1 MTYEMPLNQILMR
14 VYRELRSRFG
24 PRHWWP
30 AETPFEVCVGAVLT
44 QNTSWKNVSRAIE
57 NLKAAHVLELPPL
70 YQMPTS
76 QLAELIRSAGYY
88 NVKATRLMNFVNHVM
103 ENYAG
108 DLTSLFSRHTEA
120 LRLEL
125 LAINGIGKETADS
138 IILYAAQKP
147 VFVVDTYTK
156 RVLSRHG
163 LISERA
169 DYDSIQDLF
178 HENLPH
184 ETTLFNDFHAQFVA
198 VGNHYCRKTSQCG
211 DCPLESFPVRK
222 NPD

>member
-1 MTYEMPLNQILMR
+1 MTDDMPLNQILMR
-14 VYRELRSRFG
+14 VYREFRSRFG

-30 AETPFEVCVGAVLT
+30 AETPFEVCVGAILT

-57 NLKAAHVLELPPL
+57 NLKAAQALELVPMHRM
-70 YQMPTS
+70 QTS

-103 ENYAG
+103 DNYGG
-108 DLTSLFSRHTEA
+108 DLASLFSRPTEA
-120 LRLEL
+120 LRQEL
-125 LAINGIGKETADS
+125 LTIKGIGKETADS
-138 IILYAAQKP
+138 IMLYAAQKP
-147 VFVVDTYTK
+147 VFVVDAYTK

-163 LISERA
+163 LISEKA

-184 ETTLFNDFHAQFVA
+184 EISLFNDFHAQFVA
-198 VGNHYCRKTSQCG
+198 VGKYYCRKTPKCV
-211 DCPLESFPVRK
+211 DCPLESFQVMK
-222 NPD
+222 HPD